1 MCFSLQQE
9 LIKGGSQESML
20 QLLLFTIYPIDL
32 IYLANF
38 IEVGNFEKDKMSH
51 VCVINLKNF
60 IMKLEHDAMLSTE
73 WSENHNMKF
82 NNNKC
87 NYFIFVR
94 K

>member
-60 IMKLEHDAMLSTE
+60 IMKLEHDSMLSTE
-73 WSENHNMKF
+73 WSENHNMKL